1 VERWTQATPIGGSL
15 QEATKEEFIMQA
27 FIVSAFP
34 VAFLIIVSLLVI
46 CIAVL
51 QAKVFRRNSSFV
63 WFSVYLLVGVCVILL
78 LSMFISPFILNGK
91 YHNLFILTLMLILS
105 IFMTFKVRK
114 LLRKEQNIR
123 FPRK

>member
-1 VERWTQATPIGGSL
+1 MP
-15 QEATKEEFIMQA
+15 A

-34 VAFLIIVSLLVI
+34 VAFLIIVSLLAI

-51 QAKVFRRNSSFV
+51 QTKVFRRNTSFV